1 MELCGWHSTLF
12 KMVLMSY
19 FSISC
24 TCMFLCVA
32 CHLLADIELN
42 PLKNKLCLIG
52 RPLYK
57 LPKLSL

>member
-1 MELCGWHSTLF
+1 MELCGWHSNVF

-32 CHLLADIELN
+32 CHLLADTELN
-42 PLKNKLCLIG
+42 PLKANCV
-52 RPLYK
+52 
-57 LPKLSL
+57 